1 MMHPYIT
8 FADGT
13 EVVHSD
19 LIQEDGIQ
27 KVLVH
32 FERPTEHGFD
42 SIRCELPS
50 CRWTLWEG
58 HFSDKELAFFDEF
71 VHANAALL
79 YKYAASGGINQTLL
93 KNPAGF
99 QAR

>member
-8 FADGT
+8 FADGI

-32 FERPTEHGFD
+32 FERPTEYGFD

-50 CRWTLWEG
+50 YGWTHWEG
-58 HFSDKELAFFDEF
+58 HFSEKELAFFDEF

-79 YKYAASGGINQTLL
+79 YKYAASGGI
-93 KNPAGF
+93 KVA
-99 QAR
+99 